1 MDWFNKKEKTYQEI
15 IDEIHSNLGK
25 NKKENIKYLKKQAEK
40 YEKHSMANEILKE
53 IGRLFTKNLDEKKLK
68 ELNSAIENDI
78 TIHFSKRNRILK
90 KKRPR

>member
-1 MDWFNKKEKTYQEI
+1 MDWINKKEKTYQEI